1 MDINRGNQFDYLVSM
16 SCNSRGLNLYAEAKF
31 GKESPEAKQHY
42 ALGDVVNTLIRT
54 KQGQTI
60 LVTHDTNLPRPYS
73 RHILLQGTNG
83 LVRKYPEQKI
93 HIESSSPAH
102 RWQNLEEYSTEFEH
116 PLWRQ
121 MEEKSRGAGHGGMD
135 FIEDYRLVQCLRE
148 GKPTDMNVYD
158 AAALCSVTELSER
171 SIANRSSS
179 VDFPDFTR
187 GRWKT
192 WQSLGI
198 ITV

>member
-1 MDINRGNQFDYLVSM
+1 M
-16 SCNSRGLNLYAEAKF
+16 SSNSRGLNLFAETKF
-31 GKESPEAKQHY
+31 GADSPEAKQHY

-54 KQGQTI
+54 KKGQTI

-73 RHILLQGTNG
+73 RRILLQGTKG

-93 HIESSSPAH
+93 HLEGRSPSH
-102 RWQNLEEYSTEFEH
+102 RWENLADYVAEFEH
-116 PLWRQ
+116 PLWKQ

-148 GKPTDMNVYD
+148 GKPMDMNVYD
-158 AAALCSVTELSER
+158 AAAWSAVTELSER
-171 SIANRSSS
+171 SIARKSRS

-187 GRWKT
+187 GKWKN
-192 WQSLGI
+192 WPPLGI
-198 ITV
+198 IGA